1 MAPPPTPAD
10 SSLPDEALE
19 NLAQEE
25 ASSLTVTFRS
35 PTSPQSP
42 PTIVTTQHVTE
53 PSGTSRPL
61 RDTSNTFTFRAPNVS
76 IPLHAPAPCY
86 ENYFHQFA
94 FQGFFNPPPRFQ
106 STLRTPANFML
117 PSNVTPET
125 TLTYPDFVA
134 LVCHL
139 EWTIRLLPMAFVT
152 NPVPLSVI
160 TLDLVD
166 RPQVINSPFWPN
178 NLPHDAHLLR
188 VLRDL
193 LGEYNRFL
201 HDYPH

>member
-1 MAPPPTPAD
+1 M
-10 SSLPDEALE
+10 
-19 NLAQEE
+19 
-25 ASSLTVTFRS
+25 
-35 PTSPQSP
+35 
-42 PTIVTTQHVTE
+42 TTQVTE
-53 PSGTSRPL
+53 PTGTSRPL
-61 RDTSNTFTFRAPNVS
+61 RDTSTTFTFCAPNVS
-76 IPLHAPAPCY
+76 IPLHAPAPSY

-117 PSNVTPET
+117 PSQVTPET
-125 TLTYPDFVA
+125 TLTYPYLIA
-134 LVCHL
+134 LVRHL
-139 EWTIRLLPMAFVT
+139 EWTIRLLSMAFVT

-160 TLDLVD
+160 TLDLID
-166 RPQVINSPFWPN
+166 RSQVINSPFWPQ

-193 LGEYNRFL
+193 IAEYNRFL